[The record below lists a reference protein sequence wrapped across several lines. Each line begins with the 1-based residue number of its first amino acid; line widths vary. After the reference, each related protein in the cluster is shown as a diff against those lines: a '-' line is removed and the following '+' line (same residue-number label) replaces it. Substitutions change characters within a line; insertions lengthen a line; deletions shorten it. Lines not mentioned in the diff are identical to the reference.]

1 MNNFKEMK
9 NGEKY
14 PLKDFFSGIN
24 EKIIIPDLQRDYCW
38 GDSDLVDNFL
48 DSLLSLERKN
58 PVTLGL
64 IYGYVDDKLIV
75 EHMQLC
81 DGQQRLTTI
90 FLLLGELYRAT
101 GDENIKRHLISDF
114 ELNRDDREPYLLYS
128 IRESSIY
135 FLSDLTYYYSLRNS
149 DISKASEI
157 INQPWYMESYNQD
170 PSIVSILR
178 AIAVIEEKLAGKSAE
193 ELSAFGAFLLERVEF
208 LFVDMENRKNGE
220 ETFVIINTTGEPLTA
235 NENLKARFI
244 RAHREK
250 TPDVADLWED
260 MEQWFWNNRC
270 RRASVEHTSD
280 EGFQEFVNVVKLLT
294 AKSDADYI
302 EIRDRIDKIPFEE
315 YDVEYVKSAFD
326 AYKRIYT
333 LEGYDN
339 RFDEDARPL
348 YEKGY
353 SQSDLFRLL
362 PTLQYV
368 IKFPATSDENI
379 LRIFHI
385 FRNFGRYRSADIN
398 LKDGI
403 SPAYRAFNAV
413 KGMPSADIAN
423 LFLSNYVPAEEE
435 RKYHQLCEW
444 AELDEQCK
452 PIEKIIADIE
462 RNPILNGNISFILD
476 CADGDVEAF
485 KGYAHRFK
493 DLWPKDNGHE
503 LDTLRRVLLCLGL
516 SNYPLVYSGAV
527 YTLCND
533 ASHWYSLITSGGN
546 SEIIKTLM
554 DDKRSLDK
562 IIEESSDK
570 AGIFKSLVDNPDWL
584 RFMERGN
591 MLLRS
596 DSLYILMQKERSN
609 SGYWLVFHDE
619 LFEKYQFGDGWQYI
633 WYLPDNS
640 GLSSYSSIYDLK
652 IVIEAVENGFI
663 LKLEQGEDEAKSVF
677 QDIDS
682 LASQFNMSRSPNYE
696 KAYSIE
702 RDNIVDLKLIA
713 EKLAK
718 AITATSKEQI

>member
-1 MNNFKEMK
+1 MK

-38 GDSDLVDNFL
+38 GDSGLVENFL

-58 PVTLGL
+58 PITLGL
-64 IYGYVDDKLIV
+64 IYGYVDDKLIA

-90 FLLLGELYRAT
+90 FLLLGQLYRLT
-101 GDENIKRHLISDF
+101 GDEKIKRHLISDF

-135 FLSDLTYYYSLRNS
+135 FLSDLTYYYFLSNS
-149 DISKASEI
+149 DISKAEDI
-157 INQPWYMESYNQD
+157 KNQPWYIDSYNQD

-178 AIAVIEEKLAGKSAE
+178 AIAVIEEKLEGISTE
-193 ELSAFGAFLLERVEF
+193 ELSAFGTFLLEKVEF
-208 LFVDMENRKNGE
+208 LFVDMEDRKNGE

-250 TPDVADLWED
+250 TPDVAALWED

-270 RRASVEHTSD
+270 RTARVEHTSD
-280 EGFQEFVNVVKLLT
+280 EGFQGFVNVVKLLT

-302 EIRDRIDKIPFEE
+302 EIRDNIDKIPFEE
-315 YDVEYVKSAFD
+315 YDVEYVKCAFK

-333 LEGYDN
+333 LNGYDE

-362 PTLQYV
+362 PILQYV
-368 IKFPATSDENI
+368 IKFPTTSDENI
-379 LRIFHI
+379 LRLFHI

-403 SPAYRAFNAV
+403 APAYRAFNAV

-423 LFLSNYVPAEEE
+423 LFISDYIPAEEE

-444 AELDEQCK
+444 AELNELCK
-452 PIEKIIADIE
+452 PIETIVADIE

-476 CADGDVEAF
+476 CADGEVEAF
-485 KGYAHRFK
+485 KRYADRFNA
-493 DLWPKDNGHE
+493 LWPTDNGHE
-503 LDTLRRVLLCLGL
+503 LDTLRCALLCLGL
-516 SNYPLVYSGAV
+516 SNYPLNYSGGL

-533 ASHWYSLITSGGN
+533 ASHWSSLITNEGN
-546 SEIIKTLM
+546 FEIIKALM
-554 DDKRSLDK
+554 DDNRSLEK

-570 AGIFKSLVDNPDWL
+570 SGIFKSLVDNPEWFG
-584 RFMERGN
+584 FMERGN
-591 MLLRS
+591 ILLRS
-596 DSLYILMQKERSN
+596 DSLYVLMQKERSS
-609 SGYWLVFHDE
+609 SGYWLIFHDE
-619 LFEKYQFGDGWQYI
+619 LFGKYHFGDGWQYA
-633 WYLPDNS
+633 WYLSDNS
-640 GLSSYSSIYDLK
+640 RLYCHSSVYDLK
-652 IVIEAVENGFI
+652 IVIEAVENGFR
-663 LKLEQGEDEAKSVF
+663 LNLEQGEDEAKSVF

-682 LASQFNMSRSPNYE
+682 LASQFNMFCSPDYE

-702 RDNIVDLKLIA
+702 RDNIAELKQIA
-713 EKLAK
+713 ETLAK
-718 AITATSKEQI
+718 TIAATT